1 MPTNHDLSLHGS
13 SWDARIHAVAQ
24 RSLTIQEDQSK
35 SSLLLAAARGELE
48 RVQTLLTAGG
58 DPNVRNDLGQT
69 PLHWAVG
76 GGHADV
82 ANALLKAGA
91 DPGARD
97 NDGQTPLHVAARK
110 GELEIAKVLLKE
122 GADPHA
128 RDNDGLTSRQ
138 WATRN
143 GYENIVNSLVLD
155 ADTDPNTTNNLDQAS
170 LDTATAVLQ
179 SSQANVDLDL
189 PIMTSKIDPAKSNK
203 ALIAEA
209 TCCLIHENKEMPRY
223 PVSDFYEAKSE
234 TELLNT
240 IKFFNFITENKE
252 NDKILEFLEE
262 NEIEKINN
270 LVSNN
275 KNAKNKL
282 NELHLFW
289 LRDKN
294 EPSWSVGQKLL
305 YRAVFAGHTELVK
318 ALIEEGTPCEEMR
331 LVSLYYWYINCQ
343 FTENSDLPK
352 DSMRFPNLLT
362 EAAAS
367 IYSVDTKTHILMSPL
382 HCAALAGHIHVVNVL
397 IQVAGDTLNR
407 KTNPYSWSPL
417 HCAARKNHADVAS
430 ALIQAGADLESKD
443 SGEETPL
450 CLALRHCNEEVASVL
465 IQAGADMNTIPHIE
479 CRCP

>member
-1 MPTNHDLSLHGS
+1 MT
-13 SWDARIHAVAQ
+13 A
-24 RSLTIQEDQSK
+24 QEDQSK

-48 RVQTLLTAGG
+48 TVQTLLTAGG

-82 ANALLKAGA
+82 CSALLKTGA

-110 GELEIAKVLLKE
+110 GELEIVKVLLKA

-143 GYENIVNSLVLD
+143 GHENIVNSPLLD
-155 ADTDPNTTNNLDQAS
+155 ADTDPNATNNLDQVS
-170 LDTATAVLQ
+170 PDIAVLQ
-179 SSQANVDLDL
+179 SSQANVNLDL
-189 PIMTSKIDPAKSNK
+189 PIMTSKTDSAKSSK

-209 TCCLIHENKEMPRY
+209 TCCLIHENKEMPPLPGRNS
-223 PVSDFYEAKSE
+223 PE
-234 TELLNT
+234 TKEST
-240 IKFFNFITENKE
+240 IKLFNFMTENKE
-252 NDKILEFLEE
+252 NKKILELVKE
-262 NEIEKINN
+262 NRIQAALN
-270 LVSNN
+270 LVRSS
-275 KNAKNKL
+275 KNAKNKSD
-282 NELHLFW
+282 ELFLFW
-289 LRDKN
+289 RRDKT
-294 EPSWSVGQKLL
+294 ESSWSLSQKLL
-305 YRAVFAGHTELVK
+305 YRATFAGHTELVK
-318 ALIEEGTPCEEMR
+318 ALIEEGTPCKEMQ
-331 LVSLYYWYINCQ
+331 LVSLYYWHVNCQ
-343 FTENSDLPK
+343 LEESSLPKYSMSFPNSDAK
-352 DSMRFPNLLT
+352 IRT
-362 EAAAS
+362 EAYCQLYG
-367 IYSVDTKTHILMSPL
+367 IDTETNIFMSPL
-382 HCAALAGHIHVVNVL
+382 HCAALAGHIHVVNIL
-397 IQVAGDTLNR
+397 IQVAEDTLNR

-465 IQAGADMNTIPHIE
+465 IQAGADMNAIPHIE